1 MGGQLPNNIA
11 MSLYR
16 QNVRVLGTSPESID
30 NAENRLTA
38 FQMSVVIVKSALVCR
53 SMSVFEDNSVNL
65 ICGYIGIQL
74 IGRFSKRNEK
84 QLSLVLDHFGLLL
97 SRFKFSRLLDSLGIK
112 QPEWRELQV
121 KNY

>member
-53 SMSVFEDNSVNL
+53 SMSVFLENSVNL

-74 IGRFSKRNEK
+74 IGRFSKRGEK
-84 QLSLVLDHFGLLL
+84 LLSLVLDHFGLLL

>member
-74 IGRFSKRNEK
+74 IGRLSKRNGK
-84 QLSLVLDHFGLLL
+84 TAFFGA
-97 SRFKFSRLLDSLGIK
+97 
-112 QPEWRELQV
+112 
-121 KNY
+121 